1 MSDDVDYIVV
11 GAGTAGSVVAG
22 ILAARSTH
30 RVMVVEAGRRPAS
43 LFTRIPAAS
52 AWLLGRPQSDWR
64 YQSESDPSR
73 EGARETWSAGKLVG
87 GTSAINGML
96 YIRGA
101 RADYDG
107 WAALGNTGW
116 AHQDVL
122 PAFQAIESAG
132 AWPVAPTRTT
142 HDLCAPFIETM
153 GSLGFPRTSDYN
165 GTSFEGVGLARV
177 TQTNGLRVTTSRAFL
192 DPHVA
197 AGRVALMQNAHC
209 TRLLFD
215 GTRCSGVEVL
225 RDGRPEIIPA
235 RRGVV
240 VSAGAI
246 GSPALLLRSGIGPTN
261 ELRDLGI
268 ATRFNA
274 PGVGRS
280 LMDHPV
286 ALITIGVNVPTYNAD
301 IRGIGGLR
309 HLIDFLLHRRGM
321 LTSPHAQVL
330 AHVRS
335 HPNATAPD
343 VQIALYPMS
352 FERTDDGARTKTG
365 NSALITVTACRS
377 ESRGRAT
384 LRNADPLSPPRIEH
398 ELLGSPADLRTLISG
413 CRLVER
419 IAASQPFSSFVT
431 GFIDPKGDRR
441 SDEDWERYLRSGGA
455 ALALHAAGTCRMG
468 PDTDPS
474 AVVDPQLRVRG
485 VEGLSVAD
493 TSIMPSLVS
502 GNTQAAAAMIG
513 FRAAEFLLA

>member
-1 MSDDVDYIVV
+1 VSDDVDYIVV

-22 ILAARSTH
+22 TLAARSTR
-30 RVMVVEAGRRPAS
+30 RVMVVEAGGRPAR
-43 LFTRIPAAS
+43 LFTRVPAAS
-52 AWLLGRPQSDWR
+52 VSLLGRPSSDWR
-64 YQSESDPSR
+64 YQSEPDPSR
-73 EGARETWSAGKLVG
+73 DGARETWSAGKLVG

-101 RADYDG
+101 PADYDA
-107 WAALGNTGW
+107 WAALGNAGW
-116 AHQDVL
+116 ASQDVL
-122 PAFQAIESAG
+122 PAFRAIESAE
-132 AWPVAPTRTT
+132 AWPVALTRTT
-142 HDLCAPFIETM
+142 HDLCAPFIEAM
-153 GSLGFPRTSDYN
+153 VSLGFPRTPDYN

-177 TQTNGLRVTTSRAFL
+177 TQANGLRVTTARAFL
-192 DPHVA
+192 DAHVA

-209 TRLLFD
+209 TKLLFE
-215 GTRCSGVEVL
+215 GSRCSGVEVL
-225 RDGRPEIIPA
+225 RGGRVEVMRA

-246 GSPALLLRSGIGPTN
+246 GSPALLLRSGIGPAG
-261 ELRDLGI
+261 ELHDVGI
-268 ATRFNA
+268 ATRVDA

-309 HLIDFLLHRRGM
+309 HLIHFLLHRRGM
-321 LTSPHAQVL
+321 MTSPHAQVL

-352 FERTDDGARTKTG
+352 FERTDDGARTRAG
-365 NSALITVTACRS
+365 NSVLMTVTACRS
-377 ESRGRAT
+377 ESRGRVT
-384 LRNADPLSPPRIEH
+384 LRAADPLTAPRIEH
-398 ELLGSPADLRTLISG
+398 ELLGSPAELRTLING

-419 IAASQPFSSFVT
+419 IAASQPFSTFVT
-431 GFIDPKGDRR
+431 GFIDPKGDQR
-441 SDEDWERYLRSGGA
+441 SDEDWEQYLRSGGA

-468 PDTDPS
+468 SDTDPS

-513 FRAAEFLLA
+513 LRAAGFLLA